1 MIHDTRAAYRSALLR
16 CDLMARL
23 RYPLVLFDAGDTLVA
38 PRESFGAVYARVL
51 GTLGVTLPAADL
63 ERGLRLCWAETN
75 RSIEPGVDRYAM
87 DGAGENAY
95 WLRFVAGTL
104 ALTPGAP
111 RDEAFAASALEPLRE
126 AFRDPESWQVFDD
139 VVPVLSALRGAG
151 ARLAIVSNWDSG
163 LPRLLERLGLAAWF
177 DTIVVSHLE
186 GMEKPRP
193 ELFLRAVARL
203 GGTPGEAL
211 HVGDVPE
218 LDGVGAQAA
227 GISSVIIDRRSRLGA
242 GQTALSDLSTIP
254 RIARGDGNQP
264 SPSAPES

>member
-1 MIHDTRAAYRSALLR
+1 
-16 CDLMARL
+16 MARL

-51 GTLGVTLPAADL
+51 ETLGVTLPAADL
-63 ERGLRLCWAETN
+63 ERGLRRCWAETN
-75 RSIEPGVDRYAM
+75 RAIEPGIDRYAM

-111 RDEAFAASALEPLRE
+111 RDEAFAASALEPLRA

-139 VVPVLSALRGAG
+139 VMPVLSVLREAG
-151 ARLAIVSNWDSG
+151 ARLAVVSNWDSG
-163 LPRLLERLGLAAWF
+163 LPRLLERLGLASWF

-203 GGTPGEAL
+203 GGSPGDAL

-218 LDGVGAQAA
+218 LDRAGAQAA
-227 GISSVIIDRRSRLGA
+227 GIASVIVDRRSRLGA
-242 GQTALSDLSTIP
+242 EQAAVPDLSTIP
-254 RIARGDGNQP
+254 GIARGEGCPPN
-264 SPSAPES
+264 PSAPGS

>member
-1 MIHDTRAAYRSALLR
+1 
-16 CDLMARL
+16 MARL

-51 GTLGVTLPAADL
+51 NTLGVTLPAADL

-75 RSIEPGVDRYAM
+75 RAIEPGVDRYAM

-104 ALTPGAP
+104 AHTPLAP
-111 RDEAFAASALEPLRE
+111 RDGAFAARALAPLRE
-126 AFRDPESWQVFDD
+126 AFRDPESWRVFDD
-139 VVPVLSALRGAG
+139 VVPVLSALREAG

-163 LPRLLERLGLAAWF
+163 LPTLLDRLGLAPWF

-186 GMEKPRP
+186 GVEKPRP

-203 GGTPGEAL
+203 GGRPDEAL

-218 LDGVGAQAA
+218 LDGAGAAAA
-227 GISSVIIDRRSRLGA
+227 GIACVIVDRRSRLGVE
-242 GQTALSDLSTIP
+242 QTTLADLSTVP
-254 RIARGDGNQP
+254 RIARDGGI
-264 SPSAPES
+264 